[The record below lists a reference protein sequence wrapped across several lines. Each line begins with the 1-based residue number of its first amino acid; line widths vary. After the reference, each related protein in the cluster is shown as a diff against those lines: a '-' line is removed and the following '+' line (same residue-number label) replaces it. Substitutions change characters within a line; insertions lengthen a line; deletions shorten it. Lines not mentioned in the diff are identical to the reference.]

1 MPRKC
6 NTRKTADS
14 IGEAKIDKIKNEEE
28 EKQKKKEESQLV
40 WSQSILVC
48 LYNRIKYPFGGVTS
62 LFTEFVFIRLTLNQ
76 FSPETLPASHYKICT
91 QRKNLAKSF

>member
-28 EKQKKKEESQLV
+28 EK
-40 WSQSILVC
+40 
-48 LYNRIKYPFGGVTS
+48 
-62 LFTEFVFIRLTLNQ
+62 
-76 FSPETLPASHYKICT
+76 
-91 QRKNLAKSF
+91 